1 MTRWNE
7 KYHDKYKAY
16 SLYGKML
23 IPERHEEA
31 WKKVRANLGSP
42 GIDEVTIGMFEK
54 QKNKHIDTIIR
65 KLRNKEYQPK
75 PVKRVEIDKPGSNKK
90 RPLGIPTVK
99 DRLIQQVLKELL
111 EPIFDPNFSEHSYGY
126 RPNKSAHDAVKQA
139 EKYRKQSHWV
149 IDADIKGFFDNVDH
163 DILLD
168 IVNEK
173 VSDGSILRLIR
184 MFLESGVM
192 KDGKFTETKV
202 GTPQGGVISPLLA
215 NIYLHHLDRRLEE
228 RGYRFVRYADDFLV
242 FCNTKE
248 EAEHGLQYIKHVLK
262 EELKLD
268 LNKEKTTIAYI
279 SYKRYERGKSRPERK
294 DINFLG
300 FRMNRY
306 HTVPRKKAV
315 DRFKDKIRRETK
327 RGWTRDIE
335 EMIRSI
341 NRKIRGWG
349 NYYKHGS
356 VKTLFSELDAWIRM
370 RIRLNLGKRKVKGF
384 KLNKHYRSISYYKHT
399 NRDLQNMGL
408 ISLSKMRVNT
418 PAP

>member
-1 MTRWNE
+1 MARWNE
-7 KYHDKYKAY
+7 KYHEKYKAY

-23 IPERHEEA
+23 IPERYEEA
-31 WKKVRANLGSP
+31 WRKVRANRGSP
-42 GIDEVTIGMFEK
+42 GIDEVTIGMFDK
-54 QKNKHIDTIIR
+54 QKDKHIDTIIR
-65 KLRNKEYQPK
+65 RLRSKKYQSK
-75 PVKRVEIDKPGSNKK
+75 SVKRVEIDKPGSNKK
-90 RPLGIPTVK
+90 RPLGIPTVR

-111 EPIFDPNFSEHSYGY
+111 EPIFDPDFSEHSYGY

-184 MFLESGVM
+184 MFLEAGVM
-192 KDGKFTETKV
+192 KDGKFTETTV

-215 NIYLHHLDRRLEE
+215 NVYLHHLDRRLEE

-248 EAEHGLQYIKHVLK
+248 EAEHGLQFIKQVLK

-268 LNKEKTTIAYI
+268 LNMDKTSIAYI
-279 SYKRYERGKSRPERK
+279 SNKRDEQGKQRPERK

-300 FRMNRY
+300 FRINRY
-306 HTVPRKKAV
+306 HTVPKNRSI
-315 DRFKDKIRRETK
+315 DRFKNKIRQET
-327 RGWTRDIE
+327 RRSWTRDTK
-335 EMIRSI
+335 EMIHSI
-341 NRKIRGWG
+341 NSKIRGWG
-349 NYYKHGS
+349 NYYKHGN
-356 VKTLFSELDAWIRM
+356 VKTLYSRLDSWIRT
-370 RIRLNLGKRKVKGF
+370 RIRLNLGKRKVKDF
-384 KLNKHYRSISYYKHT
+384 KLNKHYMSISKYKYT

-408 ISLSKMRVNT
+408 FSLSQIREET